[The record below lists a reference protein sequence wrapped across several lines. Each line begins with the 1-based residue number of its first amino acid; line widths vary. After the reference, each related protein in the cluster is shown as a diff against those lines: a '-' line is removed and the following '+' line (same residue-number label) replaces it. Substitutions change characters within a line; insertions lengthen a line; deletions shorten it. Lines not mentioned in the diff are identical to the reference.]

1 MNKIIGL
8 ALLVVGAVLLYFG
21 FNAYNSAA
29 SEVTELVTGSPTD
42 NAVWYLVAGGLAAI
56 IGLGVLLKK

>member
-21 FNAYNSAA
+21 FNAYNSTA